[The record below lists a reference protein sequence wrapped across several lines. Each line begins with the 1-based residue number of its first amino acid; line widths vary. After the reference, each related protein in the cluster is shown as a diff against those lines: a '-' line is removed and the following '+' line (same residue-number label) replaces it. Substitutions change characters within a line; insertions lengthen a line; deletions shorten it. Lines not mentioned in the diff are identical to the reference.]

1 MKFEESLASGP
12 HKLLSNM
19 AGEWAGITKT
29 WFEPDKLSDES
40 PMTGKITS
48 VLGGRFVMHEYNG
61 MMQGKPFDGISI
73 YGYDLNEDKFK
84 ASNIDSFHNGT
95 NIMLL
100 NGEEGNQTDIKVL
113 GSYSY
118 KVSPEETQH
127 WGWRIEITQPDK
139 DNMILTI
146 YNITPE
152 GLEAKGVETVY
163 KRVKK

>member
-1 MKFEESLASGP
+1 MKFEESLINGP
-12 HKLLSNM
+12 HRLLNDM
-19 AGEWAGITKT
+19 AGEWAGTTKT
-29 WFEPDKLSDES
+29 WFEPDKLADES
-40 PMTGKITS
+40 PMTGSIRS
-48 VLGGRFVMHEYNG
+48 ILGGRFVIHEYKG
-61 MMQGKPFDGISI
+61 TMQGKPFEGISI

-100 NGEEGNQTDIKVL
+100 NGEEGNQTDMKIL

-118 KVSPEETQH
+118 KVSSDETQH
-127 WGWRIEITQPDK
+127 WGWRTEITQPDK
-139 DNMILTI
+139 DSLVITI

-163 KRVKK
+163 KRAK